1 MLAGSP
7 SGTGERGLADL
18 TGVTAGGGCGTAQNG
33 SALGTNGRRNYSMTK
48 RRLACLTFAAT
59 LAATA
64 LPAAPALADG
74 AASTRN
80 IIIGGAAAALLII
93 NHNRKVHQ
101 KYAEY
106 DRRQA
111 QTQAAANNA
120 EAAYESERSAY
131 AHEAAL
137 VANYQHEVAVQ
148 HQEVLRLRHQI
159 AMERSRSAQ
168 AQNVAAQPQP
178 AFRPLVAGARV
189 TNAAQ
194 PTRVASSS
202 TSYGWGVF

>member
-1 MLAGSP
+1 M
-7 SGTGERGLADL
+7 
-18 TGVTAGGGCGTAQNG
+18 
-33 SALGTNGRRNYSMTK
+33 TN
-48 RRLACLTFAAT
+48 RRLACFSLCAM

-64 LPAAPALADG
+64 VPAPALADG

-80 IIIGGAAAALLII
+80 IILGGAAATLLII

-131 AHEAAL
+131 AHEASL
-137 VANYQHEVAVQ
+137 VAGYKHEVAVQ

-159 AMERSRSAQ
+159 AMQNGRSQRVADRTPAGRSA
-168 AQNVAAQPQP
+168 VP
-178 AFRPLVAGARV
+178 ARTNRPTTLVAS
-189 TNAAQ
+189 N
-194 PTRVASSS
+194 
-202 TSYGWGVF
+202 SYGWGAL

>member
-1 MLAGSP
+1 
-7 SGTGERGLADL
+7 
-18 TGVTAGGGCGTAQNG
+18 
-33 SALGTNGRRNYSMTK
+33 MTK
-48 RRLACLTFAAT
+48 RRLACLSFAAA

-80 IIIGGAAAALLII
+80 IILGGAAAALLII
-93 NHNRKVHQ
+93 NHNKKVHE

-111 QTQAAANNA
+111 STQAEANNA
-120 EAAYESERSAY
+120 EAAYESERQAY

-137 VANYQHEVAVQ
+137 VSSYQHEVAVQ

-159 AMERSRSAQ
+159 AMSQRART
-168 AQNVAAQPQP
+168 QNVAQARP
-178 AFRPLVAGARV
+178 AFHPLVAGART
-189 TNAAQ
+189 TNAVATTGSANAA
-194 PTRVASSS
+194 PTRIASASN
-202 TSYGWGVF
+202 TYGWGTF

>member
-1 MLAGSP
+1 
-7 SGTGERGLADL
+7 
-18 TGVTAGGGCGTAQNG
+18 
-33 SALGTNGRRNYSMTK
+33 MTK
-48 RRLACLTFAAT
+48 RRLACLSLCAA

-64 LPAAPALADG
+64 APAAPALADG

-80 IIIGGAAAALLII
+80 IIFGGAAIAGTLLII
-93 NHNRKVHQ
+93 NHNKKVHE

-137 VANYQHEVAVQ
+137 VSSYKHEVAIQ

-159 AMERSRSAQ
+159 AMAK
-168 AQNVAAQPQP
+168 P
-178 AFRPLVAGARV
+178 AFQPLVAGARV
-189 TNAAQ
+189 TQ
-194 PTRVASSS
+194 PSMRLANV
-202 TSYGWGVF
+202 SYGWGTL

>member
-1 MLAGSP
+1 M
-7 SGTGERGLADL
+7 
-18 TGVTAGGGCGTAQNG
+18 
-33 SALGTNGRRNYSMTK
+33 TN
-48 RRLACLTFAAT
+48 RRLACLSLCAM

-64 LPAAPALADG
+64 VPATPALADG

-80 IIIGGAAAALLII
+80 IILGGAAATLLII

-131 AHEAAL
+131 AHEVSL
-137 VANYQHEVAVQ
+137 VAGYKHEVAVQ

-159 AMERSRSAQ
+159 AMQGGRTQR
-168 AQNVAAQPQP
+168 VADRTP
-178 AFRPLVAGARV
+178 AGRTVAPAHSNPPATLVAS
-189 TNAAQ
+189 N
-194 PTRVASSS
+194 
-202 TSYGWGVF
+202 SYGWGAL

>member
-1 MLAGSP
+1 
-7 SGTGERGLADL
+7 
-18 TGVTAGGGCGTAQNG
+18 
-33 SALGTNGRRNYSMTK
+33 MTK
-48 RRLACLTFAAT
+48 GRLACLTLAAS

-80 IIIGGAAAALLII
+80 IILGGAAAALLII

-111 QTQAAANNA
+111 QTQAEANNA

-131 AHEAAL
+131 QHEAAL

-148 HQEVLRLRHQI
+148 HQEVLRLRHEL
-159 AMERSRSAQ
+159 AMTRSRQ
-168 AQNVAAQPQP
+168 QNVAAQPQP
-178 AFRPLVAGARV
+178 VFRPLVAGARA
-189 TNAAQ
+189 TANA
-194 PTRVASSS
+194 PVRVAS
-202 TSYGWGVF
+202 TSYGWGTF